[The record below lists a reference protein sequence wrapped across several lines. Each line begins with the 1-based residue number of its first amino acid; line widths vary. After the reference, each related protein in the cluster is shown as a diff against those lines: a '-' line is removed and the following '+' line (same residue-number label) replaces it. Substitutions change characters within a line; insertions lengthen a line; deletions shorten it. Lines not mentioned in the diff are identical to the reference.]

1 MKFKHITNWHDM
13 ALGIPYETTWTESN
27 YWKNK
32 QVDTNQ
38 IQDTSNKFFD
48 TMADLFTKFGVDI
61 DVSGLSNEMQK
72 TKYYAELLKEYI
84 FEQVRLVEYPEKPSR
99 MQCMFLFSND
109 IDHSDFA
116 NSLHYDMANKSIIEI
131 EVFENSKL
139 HFADLKLLD
148 CNALTHV
155 EKMDKARQYWKGTT
169 EQGLGVEIL
178 FTGNFKI
185 NKVLQL
191 PS

>member
-1 MKFKHITNWHDM
+1 MVLD
-13 ALGIPYETTWTESN
+13 LPYETTWKESN

-38 IQDTSNKFFD
+38 IQGTSDKFFD
-48 TMADLFTKFGVDI
+48 TMGAIFTKFGIDI
-61 DVSGLSNEMQK
+61 DVSVVSGELQK

-84 FEQVRLVEYPEKPSR
+84 FEQVRLAEYPEKPSR

-109 IDHSDFA
+109 IDHNDFA
-116 NSLHYDMANKSIIEI
+116 NSLHYDMAKRSIVEI
-131 EVFENSKL
+131 EALENSKL

-148 CNALTHV
+148 CNALSHI
-155 EKMDKARQYWKGTT
+155 EKMDKARQYWNGTT
-169 EQGLGVEIL
+169 EKGIGVEIL

-185 NKVLQL
+185 NKILQS